1 MADAVAAGLMLA
13 ASFNLVYEGFS
24 YGEPLSYGDA
34 RAVAGLLP
42 GLALI
47 VASRRERTRR
57 ALSHALAVR
66 ALLERPSSAAHRPE
80 TLPAPAGAPS

>member
-1 MADAVAAGLMLA
+1 MLA

-24 YGEPLSYGDA
+24 YGEPLSCGNA
-34 RAVAGLLP
+34 RAVAGLLL

-47 VASRRERTRR
+47 VASRWERTRR
-57 ALSHALAVR
+57 ALCHALAVR